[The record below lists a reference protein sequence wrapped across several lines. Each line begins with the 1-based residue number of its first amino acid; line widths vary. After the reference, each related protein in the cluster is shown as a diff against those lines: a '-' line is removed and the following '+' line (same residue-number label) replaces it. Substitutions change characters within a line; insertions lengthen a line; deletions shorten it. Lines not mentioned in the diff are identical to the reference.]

1 MVTATA
7 LAMALFLCWNGL
19 TRYDS
24 GRGKEERNMLHLV
37 AFDRRGPGPAGGVIS
52 GETDDD
58 RG

>member
-7 LAMALFLCWNGL
+7 LAMALFPWWNRL
-19 TRYDS
+19 TRYGS

-37 AFDRRGPGPAGGVIS
+37 AFDRPGPAGGVIS

>member
-1 MVTATA
+1 
-7 LAMALFLCWNGL
+7 MA
-19 TRYDS
+19 
-24 GRGKEERNMLHLV
+24 GRKEERKMPQLV